1 MVTRFGTKIGARAV
15 FLTAVIG
22 AGASPV
28 LADCCDSFL
37 GCAATVVTYGLSCEI
52 ETIIDTVKNLVNAV
66 SNLKDL
72 VTNTTNS
79 AVQAARNSVTST
91 HDSIQSQ
98 AQQGSANMTAAL
110 AQATTIAQE
119 EPLIRHLTA
128 VEAQP
133 LQPTGSAP
141 SQGATATIPTA
152 RLANKPV
159 TAAAA
164 APTSNTAN
172 SMQRIGVGPSPSAA
186 TDLITTHR
194 PPAGAFNADFALA
207 VNQIKALQGASA
219 PDLPNIT
226 QNLQKALQTEGV
238 GEQNAVGFYS
248 TAINA
253 PLDSVK
259 NLLLSILS
267 DPAKAFDPSDQ
278 VTTVEDSVVSQ
289 LTKNVGT
296 MVDDV
301 VSGPNIAF
309 AALQPSL
316 DDLTNNSQNAQ
327 AIAAAM
333 EKMYTERTPAS
344 VAALHA
350 LLPKPTI
357 LGQNKTALAAV
368 PNSSYAARSPVASM
382 TGQIAAVKQKAIA
395 AIAPQVQQFN
405 ATAVRFK
412 AQYAQRKSVQSPSML
427 QAYQSKLT
435 QQTSAAFDGKSVAAV
450 NAQRDQLIA
459 QARTVYA
466 KDTKTQNSL
475 IAWLNTEAAKRT
487 GNANASVATPA
498 NAAMPTVAATALT
511 SSPTTAAKAVAPRQV
526 TAVAP
531 QAVPL
536 VPSAGPIAAP
546 ITAAP
551 ASSTPRATAWGS
563 APPAWTPPVSNSANK
578 PPVAIPALGA
588 VRTVPGTAVP
598 VQSAQPLKP
607 ASAAQPPPS
616 SLTSH

>member
-1 MVTRFGTKIGARAV
+1 
-15 FLTAVIG
+15 
-22 AGASPV
+22 
-28 LADCCDSFL
+28 
-37 GCAATVVTYGLSCEI
+37 
-52 ETIIDTVKNLVNAV
+52 
-66 SNLKDL
+66 
-72 VTNTTNS
+72 
-79 AVQAARNSVTST
+79 
-91 HDSIQSQ
+91 
-98 AQQGSANMTAAL
+98 
-110 AQATTIAQE
+110 
-119 EPLIRHLTA
+119 
-128 VEAQP
+128 
-133 LQPTGSAP
+133 
-141 SQGATATIPTA
+141 
-152 RLANKPV
+152 
-159 TAAAA
+159 
-164 APTSNTAN
+164 
-172 SMQRIGVGPSPSAA
+172 
-186 TDLITTHR
+186 
-194 PPAGAFNADFALA
+194 
-207 VNQIKALQGASA
+207 
-219 PDLPNIT
+219 
-226 QNLQKALQTEGV
+226 
-238 GEQNAVGFYS
+238 
-248 TAINA
+248 
-253 PLDSVK
+253 
-259 NLLLSILS
+259 
-267 DPAKAFDPSDQ
+267 
-278 VTTVEDSVVSQ
+278 
-289 LTKNVGT
+289 
-296 MVDDV
+296 
-301 VSGPNIAF
+301 
-309 AALQPSL
+309 L

-395 AIAPQVQQFN
+395 AIAPQVQQFH